1 MLNIYMVKLS
11 TYLDLMACCSRRT
24 FARELAHLGCCPSKQ
39 VSPSYL
45 ANVIGSRVLLAGIL
59 HSGKA
64 PVLRVV
70 ESYHQSLD
78 LPVRS
83 FLHVHKFAPASVC
96 EAVKGV
102 QIVHQHNFTP
112 YLQLKCLLKGG
123 ACHTS
128 SPVGLEGCDGSAPTL
143 CLTSEGLT
151 LNLLQLG
158 PVPAVH
164 LVICSIDVQGIVVQT
179 GIRFREDSRLQGFNI
194 FLSVASCSNS
204 VQ

>member
-1 MLNIYMVKLS
+1 MVKLS

-70 ESYHQSLD
+70 EAYHQSLD

-96 EAVKGV
+96 EAIKGV

-112 YLQLKCLLKGG
+112 YLQLKCLQKGG
-123 ACHTS
+123 VCHTS
-128 SPVGLEGCDGSAPTL
+128 GIIGLEGCDGPTPTP
-143 CLTSEGLT
+143 CLTLEGLS